1 MKLKTSLLDWTSF
14 KYRWKFRRYFFRR
27 ESLSAEVLTGA
38 RSGKLSVGSWDGQI
52 GYARVQKNL
61 VRTPRTSCTRLYAL
75 YAVWNFGLYHSL
87 YGFLSSLITNLII
100 ISRLKRAYTI
110 CPSQVGSPWLELRE
124 LEIWLKIPS
133 GLHNF
138 QRLISDKN
146 AASISTIRKYFV

>member
-1 MKLKTSLLDWTSF
+1 MRAF
-14 KYRWKFRRYFFRR
+14 KK
-27 ESLSAEVLTGA
+27 
-38 RSGKLSVGSWDGQI
+38 
-52 GYARVQKNL
+52 
-61 VRTPRTSCTRLYAL
+61 SCTHPAYKLYAL
-75 YAVWNFGLYHSL
+75 YAVWNFGPYHSL

-146 AASISTIRKYFV
+146 DASISTIRMTHLSFWKFVCSILFDRIVGFVIPAPTIHYL

>member
-1 MKLKTSLLDWTSF
+1 MIAFQFNVD
-14 KYRWKFRRYFFRR
+14 YFTV
-27 ESLSAEVLTGA
+27 LS
-38 RSGKLSVGSWDGQI
+38 RDGQI

-61 VRTPRTSCTRLYAL
+61 VRTPRTSCTRLYA
-75 YAVWNFGLYHSL
+75 VWNFWLYHSL

-146 AASISTIRKYFV
+146 DASISTIRMTHLSFWKFVCSILFDRIVGYVVPAPTIHYL